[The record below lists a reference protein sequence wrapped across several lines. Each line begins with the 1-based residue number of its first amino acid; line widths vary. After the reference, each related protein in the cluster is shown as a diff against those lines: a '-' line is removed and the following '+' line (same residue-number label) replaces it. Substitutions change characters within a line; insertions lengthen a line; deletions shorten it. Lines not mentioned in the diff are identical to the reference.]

1 MIQIRFFLFFFIFFS
16 SVNAEIKSSIVGK
29 IGHEII
35 TEIDVKN
42 EIKTLL
48 ILSKNEINEVN
59 IRRAKDT
66 AVKSIVN
73 KLIKKNEIKKYK
85 IENYNK
91 LDLERKLQSVAKRFD
106 GNKKLL
112 ENIFKQNNTSI
123 EPLIQRFKIEMKWN
137 SLIYSLYQNQLNI
150 NAIDIEN
157 DLRKKLKETRSVK
170 EYKLSEIVIS
180 INSSDLNSDIKKIYD
195 SININGFREAVKKFS
210 TSDTAQFKGEAGWF
224 AEDVLTSDYLEKIKK
239 IKVGEVTEPIK
250 AGDSI
255 VIIKVDD
262 TKITKKEDINI
273 NKLKEKI
280 IENKKNEKL
289 NLYSRSHLSK
299 LENTTLIDLYE

>member
-48 ILSKNEINEVN
+48 ILSKNEINEAN
-59 IRRAKDT
+59 IKRAKNA

-91 LDLERKLQSVAKRFD
+91 LDLEKKLQSVAKRFD

-123 EPLIQRFKIEMKWN
+123 EPLIERFKIEMKWN

-180 INSSDLNSDIKKIYD
+180 INSSDLNSDIRKIYD
-195 SININGFREAVKKFS
+195 SINISGFREAVKKFS
-210 TSDTAQFKGEAGWF
+210 ISDTAQFKGEAGWF
-224 AEDVLTSDYLEKIKK
+224 AENVLTFDYLEKIKK
-239 IKVGEVTEPIK
+239 IKIGEVTEPIK
-250 AGDSI
+250 AGDTI
-255 VIIKVDD
+255 VIIKIDD
-262 TKITKKEDINI
+262 IKIINKEDINI
-273 NKLKEKI
+273 NKIKEKI